1 VITLYQVVIT
11 AYGVMTTPFIVMPD
25 FDPNNSQI
33 YLKMVL
39 SAQNNLIFVDI
50 FKENGDILS
59 PKSIKT
65 VFSFNINCVKCM
77 DTLKF
82 LPLSL

>member
-65 VFSFNINCVKCM
+65 VFSFNI
-77 DTLKF
+77 
-82 LPLSL
+82 